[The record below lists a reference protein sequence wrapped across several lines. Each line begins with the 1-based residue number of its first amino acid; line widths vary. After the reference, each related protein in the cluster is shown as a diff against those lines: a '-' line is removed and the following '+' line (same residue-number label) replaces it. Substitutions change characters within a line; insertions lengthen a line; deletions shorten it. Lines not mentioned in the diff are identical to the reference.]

1 MMFLKVPFA
10 EKEEAKALGARWNG
24 ERKSWY
30 VPEGKDTGAFARWL
44 PPGGAD
50 FVPAVAKPSLKSRPV
65 MTDSYAGKPVIARYY
80 TELQH
85 DCDLFA
91 ACPVCAPK
99 LASSGWQAYYDDVVK
114 MLNPLR
120 AA

>member
-30 VPEGKDTGAFARWL
+30 VPDGRPVEAFERWL

-65 MTDSYAGKPVIARYY
+65 TTDSYIGKSVIGRLYI
-80 TELQH
+80 ELQH
-85 DCDLFA
+85 DCNPFDV
-91 ACPVCAPK
+91 CPVCAPK
-99 LASSGWQAYYDDVVK
+99 LAVSGWQAHYDDVLK
-114 MLNPLR
+114 MLTPLR
-120 AA
+120 P

>member
-10 EKEEAKALGARWNG
+10 EKDEAKALGARWNG

-30 VPEGKDTGAFARWL
+30 VPDGKATEAFARWL

-50 FVPAVAKPSLKSRPV
+50 FVPAVAAPSLKNRPITV
-65 MTDSYAGKPVIARYY
+65 DSYAGKPVMGKLFIDL
-80 TELQH
+80 EH
-85 DCDLFA
+85 DCDPFV

-99 LASSGWQAYYDDVVK
+99 LATSGWTATHDNVAQLLAG
-114 MLNPLR
+114 LR
-120 AA
+120 G